1 MLYKEV
7 TVNMLITPPSIGET
21 LDEIGNW
28 EILRRF
34 IFFMYPRLN
43 DDGVII
49 DAAISCKIYKR
60 NGEVSC
66 YVSYKL
72 SFDKTKI

>member
-43 DDGVII
+43 DDSVII
-49 DAAISCKIYKR
+49 DAAIPCKIYKR